1 MRVLMF
7 GWEFPPHISG
17 GLGTACYGLTK
28 GLAHHGVDIDFV
40 VPKAYGDEDR
50 SIGRF
55 HSAGDV
61 DFDIRE
67 KTMKEYW
74 DRIKYLEVGSNLIP
88 YVSPEEFQRLISED
102 IMSDVEHHEAIFS
115 QRFSFTGKYGKDLMQ
130 EVSRYALI
138 ATVLAEKLDFDVIHA
153 HDWLTYPA
161 GIAASKVSG
170 KPLVVH
176 IHATEFDRSGQ
187 HVNQNVYEIERKG
200 MSIADKVISVSNL
213 TKRTV
218 NERYGIPLEKI
229 TTVYNAVEPNKID
242 GMNEPRGVR
251 QKVIT
256 FLGRITYQ
264 KGPDYFIEAANKVL
278 QKDREIRFVMAGSG
292 DMLNRM
298 IRRVAELG
306 ISDRFHFTGFLKG
319 DEVSRMF
326 SASDLYV
333 MPSVS
338 EPFGISPLEAMRS
351 NVPVI
356 ISKQS
361 GVSEILEHAI
371 KVDFWDI
378 DAMAD
383 AMYALVNYNGIS
395 RMFSRYGKTEVDNLK
410 WDNAAAKVL
419 NVYEEAVR
427 ETAIH

>member
-1 MRVLMF
+1 
-7 GWEFPPHISG
+7 
-17 GLGTACYGLTK
+17 
-28 GLAHHGVDIDFV
+28 
-40 VPKAYGDEDR
+40 
-50 SIGRF
+50 
-55 HSAGDV
+55 
-61 DFDIRE
+61 
-67 KTMKEYW
+67 
-74 DRIKYLEVGSNLIP
+74 
-88 YVSPEEFQRLISED
+88 VSPEEFQRLISED

-213 TKRTV
+213 TKHTV
-218 NERYGIPLEKI
+218 HERYGIPLEKI

-326 SASDLYV
+326 SASDRFPNL
-333 MPSVS
+333 
-338 EPFGISPLEAMRS
+338 
-351 NVPVI
+351 
-356 ISKQS
+356 
-361 GVSEILEHAI
+361 
-371 KVDFWDI
+371 
-378 DAMAD
+378 
-383 AMYALVNYNGIS
+383 LVYRLWKLCD
-395 RMFSRYGKTEVDNLK
+395 RMFP
-410 WDNAAAKVL
+410 
-419 NVYEEAVR
+419 
-427 ETAIH
+427 